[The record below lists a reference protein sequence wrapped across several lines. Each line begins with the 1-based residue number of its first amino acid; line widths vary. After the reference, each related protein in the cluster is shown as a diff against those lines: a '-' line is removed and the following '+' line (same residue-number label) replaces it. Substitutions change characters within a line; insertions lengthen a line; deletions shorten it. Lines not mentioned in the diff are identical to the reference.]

1 MTAREFYDTVVKM
14 RKAQRDYFRTRSQRS
29 LNESKQFEKLVDA
42 EIKRVEQIQQQQ
54 ADNQQQKLL
63 RVTSTLAQ
71 PTSPFPIAR

>member
-1 MTAREFYDTVVKM
+1 MNAKEFYDTVVKM

-29 LNESKQFEKLVDA
+29 LNESKQLEKLVDA

-63 RVTSTLAQ
+63 
-71 PTSPFPIAR
+71 